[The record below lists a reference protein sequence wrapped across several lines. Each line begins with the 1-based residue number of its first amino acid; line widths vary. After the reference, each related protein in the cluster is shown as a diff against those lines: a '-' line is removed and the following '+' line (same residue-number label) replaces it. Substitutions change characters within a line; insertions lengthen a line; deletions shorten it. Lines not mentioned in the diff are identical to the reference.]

1 MIKYSDI
8 KEVLDQHTLRELII
22 NYSNRQRINKEKNEE
37 VASEAVEELAF
48 DSDIL
53 PGNYITKFG
62 ILLSA
67 LLNSGTV
74 DGLEIA
80 RRILNLYRYNKSQEV
95 IVATQYIDLLNTKDI
110 DPILF
115 SYIMNG
121 LIAIA
126 NATEIPGYGFKLD
139 TDFGSINVTKANEV
153 LDIDEINAD
162 NRRQLC
168 HQVTSNALLDY
179 PDMYGAYY
187 YIPQAFDGCLEHS
200 VLINPDRN
208 QVIDLANNSAMN
220 LQIWQKIYS
229 KPVFAIKGSK
239 FKELYDKTLDE
250 YGENIHM
257 AALEEI
263 RRIRKKNR

>member
-1 MIKYSDI
+1 MLKYSDI
-8 KEVLDQHTLRELII
+8 KEVLDEHTLRELII

-37 VASEAVEELAF
+37 VASEVVDGLAF
-48 DSDIL
+48 DSDII
-53 PGNYITKFG
+53 PGSYTTKFG

-74 DGLEIA
+74 NGLDIA

-139 TDFGSINVTKANEV
+139 TDYGSINVTKANEV

-179 PDMYGAYY
+179 PNMYGAYY

-200 VLINPDRN
+200 VLINPDSN
-208 QVIDLANNSAMN
+208 KVIDLANNSAID
-220 LQIWQKIYS
+220 LEVWQKLYHN
-229 KPVFAIKGSK
+229 PAFTIKGQE
-239 FKELYDKTLDE
+239 FAELYKRFLDDYNE
-250 YGENIHM
+250 GLHL
-257 AALEEI
+257 AALEEV
-263 RRIRKKNR
+263 RRIRKK